1 MFNFITIG
9 SEKGIIMNT
18 NITQNRVNPQ
28 FGHLYISSPANKFLV
43 KKLKNPANWQK
54 LDKLEFS
61 QSRNPVDVRIFAD
74 YSGFKLTGIVSDNT
88 NIYREYE
95 QSIFSAIFSNPLKFI
110 KRLCKDADSIYN
122 QYYK

>member
-1 MFNFITIG
+1 
-9 SEKGIIMNT
+9 MNT